1 MSLAVYLP
9 EGDVDAKD
17 GTRPALKLVN
27 WQVPSQSVN
36 IVENASNDTVSEVI
50 KIDFADA
57 NFWSPIME
65 RVSVRDVPDDGPTRR
80 RRRTIP
86 HECRLSRNAN
96 EFELS
101 PRAGRY
107 PPHCHAAW

>member
-17 GTRPALKLVN
+17 GAALKLVN

-36 IVENASNDTVSEVI
+36 IVEDASNDTVSEVI

-57 NFWSPIME
+57 NFWNPIME
-65 RVSVRDVPDDGPTRR
+65 RVSVRDLPDNDATPT
-80 RRRTIP
+80 
-86 HECRLSRNAN
+86 E
-96 EFELS
+96 S
-101 PRAGRY
+101 P
-107 PPHCHAAW
+107 